1 MGSNPVAIIF
11 NWLTLI
17 RYNQQT
23 FENESR
29 FKVLKRQL
37 KVMSQNNILKCE
49 VDLKMHL
56 QQSMQ
61 NYQYLVI
68 AIITWLI
75 QQSGTFI

>member
-75 QQSGTFI
+75 

>member
-49 VDLKMHL
+49 VVLKMHL

-75 QQSGTFI
+75 

>member
-1 MGSNPVAIIF
+1 
-11 NWLTLI
+11 
-17 RYNQQT
+17 
-23 FENESR
+23 
-29 FKVLKRQL
+29 
-37 KVMSQNNILKCE
+37 MSQNNILKCE

-75 QQSGTFI
+75 

>member
-37 KVMSQNNILKCE
+37 KVRSQNNILKCE
-49 VDLKMHL
+49 VVLKMHL

-75 QQSGTFI
+75 